1 MRVKSRRFRVKKLDD
16 LGLKVDDPGF
26 KIDDPGLTVSR
37 RSLVKVNDPGLKW
50 TVSWNNT
57 VFNWIISISLARDRM
72 KRTVQFPNFC
82 RPFSCIQSFYLVID
96 QLFISSLWLQSGV
109 NINGDNTSKTT
120 WRTCFGIKSEIN
132 NLI

>member
-1 MRVKSRRFRVKKLDD
+1 MDGQLEQHCVQLDYLHFFGSRSDEK
-16 LGLKVDDPGF
+16 
-26 KIDDPGLTVSR
+26 
-37 RSLVKVNDPGLKW
+37 
-50 TVSWNNT
+50 
-57 VFNWIISISLARDRM
+57 
-72 KRTVQFPNFC
+72 VQFPNFC
-82 RPFSCIQSFYLVID
+82 RPLSWIRSFYLVID